1 MRSRRVSERGT
12 TLLEVI
18 VTLVLVSM
26 VAAGGLAILT
36 NIVEGMIQERNV
48 SAAEENIQGALTRI
62 THEIA
67 NMDTKRG
74 YSFPTNGITYYYR
87 DDAAQSTIQLSG
99 TNLLLNG
106 NTLLNNVVSG
116 TGFVITQPDYKP
128 ASGPAVP
135 LGITLTV
142 QVKGATTT
150 VNKSYTAKIELNTQR
165 FQ

>member
-1 MRSRRVSERGT
+1 MKKERISERGA

-18 VTLVLVSM
+18 ITLVILSM
-26 VAAGGLAILT
+26 VAAGSLAILF

-67 NMDTKRG
+67 NMDTKRA
-74 YSFPTNGITYYYR
+74 YTFAASSITYYYR
-87 DDAAQSTIQLSG
+87 TDATQSTIQLSG
-99 TNLLLNG
+99 TNLQLNG

-116 TGFVITQPDYKP
+116 TGFAVTAPNYTT
-128 ASGPAVP
+128 SPAVP
-135 LGITLTV
+135 VGISLSV
-142 QVKGATTT
+142 QVKGARIT
-150 VNKSYTAKIELNTQR
+150 VTKTYTAKIELNTQR